1 MITQSPLSPARKP
14 KHDAYVWCRQFSR
27 DRLGELSRIRRAR
40 RLWLDEDTRRRSA
53 FSRIQIG
60 DTDKRYNVYRS
71 IDGMWEGREV
81 FFDVTIRPLF
91 IRYAVDV
98 FRRALAD
105 TYDHYPNFTRVEFED
120 GPLAGER
127 RVIFP
132 DRLDEAA
139 TTWLHSRFW
148 QIAEKGDVRANEGFS
163 AKFVEDGCRVGNR
176 VKVSFEIDLDRPETN
191 EATWHELNDILSAGK
206 LPEIDPTPKRCDP
219 KLSVSMLSHLS
230 IPELFALN
238 WTACLPPLDEADRS
252 LLDAAGKLD
261 VEGVRAALASGANP
275 NSIDGKKE
283 QTALGLIVE
292 ETLRFVGD
300 EGYSESAANE
310 KDQFALQAIDLL
322 IDAGAAVDLAAFNEC
337 TPLAAACLNSDA
349 SIVTR
354 LLEHGADP
362 SILCYDDDYKGDWG
376 GAWEYADYR
385 CNPHADNDDSSAW
398 DALTKFYPPPYE
410 GV

>member
-27 DRLGELSRIRRAR
+27 DRLGQLSGIRRAR
-40 RLWLDEDTRRRSA
+40 SLWLDEDTRRRSA

-81 FFDVTIRPLF
+81 FFDLTIRPLF

-148 QIAEKGDVRANEGFS
+148 QIAEKGDVRVNEGFS

-176 VKVSFEIDLDRPETN
+176 VKVSFEIDLDRPN
-191 EATWHELNDILSAGK
+191 
-206 LPEIDPTPKRCDP
+206 
-219 KLSVSMLSHLS
+219 
-230 IPELFALN
+230 
-238 WTACLPPLDEADRS
+238 
-252 LLDAAGKLD
+252 
-261 VEGVRAALASGANP
+261 
-275 NSIDGKKE
+275 
-283 QTALGLIVE
+283 
-292 ETLRFVGD
+292 
-300 EGYSESAANE
+300 
-310 KDQFALQAIDLL
+310 
-322 IDAGAAVDLAAFNEC
+322 
-337 TPLAAACLNSDA
+337 
-349 SIVTR
+349 
-354 LLEHGADP
+354 
-362 SILCYDDDYKGDWG
+362 
-376 GAWEYADYR
+376 
-385 CNPHADNDDSSAW
+385 
-398 DALTKFYPPPYE
+398 
-410 GV
+410 